1 MPTLPLRAAVGA
13 AIRHLRGEQ
22 GIAQERLAALAGVD
36 RAFFG
41 KLERGES
48 NPSVETLAKVADALG
63 IPLDILFAEVERQRG
78 R

>member
-1 MPTLPLRAAVGA
+1 VGA
-13 AIRHLRGEQ
+13 AIRHLRAGQ

-63 IPLDILFAEVERQRG
+63 VPLDVLFAEVERQRG